1 MFFHKKRIDHNMKHF
16 DLVIVGSGPAGFS
29 AAVRGVDFGMKVC
42 LIEGSHLG
50 GAGIMNGALTSK
62 TMYELSL
69 DYSIAAR
76 VDRGY
81 RASGLSVD
89 YKKVLNTVMQAAK
102 EKQYQMRS
110 QIETFARSKDLK
122 GGITLMQGMASFI
135 NNRSMR
141 VVSDEKEEVVTG
153 TNFLIATGSKPR
165 EYPGLEVD
173 GQRIIDSNGILAL
186 KQFPERILII
196 GSGIIGCEF
205 ATIFSN
211 FKQTEVHLLDRSNRV
226 LPYEDD
232 DVSDYVADNLA
243 INGVTIHH
251 TAQLRTVKKHPGH
264 LEVILDY
271 DDGHSKVLEVD
282 VALISI
288 GRVSHLES
296 LQPQNAGLQPT
307 ERGTLTIND
316 NCQVMI
322 NGKPSHI
329 YAAGDVSGHSQ
340 LYSVAELQGRKAVE
354 KMVGKAG
361 YPLDYSHMS
370 TLMFFKPEVAAV
382 GANEKSLQKQGIPYR
397 AAYYSNKLINRAIA
411 MRSTT
416 GFIKILVSNDD
427 TQRILGMRASGPQAS
442 AYIVSVAHLIN
453 QGNSLREVLKI
464 FYPHPSVSEGI
475 QECLRTI
482 GGRSIYKPVAFPDDI
497 YIREWKPEE
506 KPTNDGA
513 PKIEI

>member
-1 MFFHKKRIDHNMKHF
+1 MKQY
-16 DLVIVGSGPAGFS
+16 DLVIIGSGPAGFS

-42 LIEGSHLG
+42 LIEGGHLG

-69 DYSIAAR
+69 DYSVAAR

-81 RASGLSVD
+81 RASGLTVD
-89 YKKVLNTVMQAAK
+89 YKQVRNTVIQAAK

-110 QIETFARSKDLK
+110 QIETFARNKQMQGS
-122 GGITLMQGMASFI
+122 ITLIHGMASFI
-135 NNRSMR
+135 DQHTLS
-141 VVSDEKEEVVTG
+141 VKTESGEENIKG
-153 TNFLIATGSKPR
+153 ENILIATGSQPR
-165 EYPGLEVD
+165 KYPDLEVD
-173 GQRIIDSNGILAL
+173 GERIINSEGILSL
-186 KQFPERILII
+186 KHFPERILII

-211 FKQTEVHLLDRSNRV
+211 FKQTEVHLVDRANRV

-232 DVSDYVADNLA
+232 DVSDYVAENLTG
-243 INGVTIHH
+243 NGVTIHH
-251 TAQLRTVKKHPGH
+251 TAQLRTIVKHPGH

-271 DDGHSKVLEVD
+271 DNGHSKVLEVD

-288 GRVSHLES
+288 GRVSNLKYLKPE
-296 LQPQNAGLQPT
+296 NAGLTPT
-307 ERGTLTIND
+307 DKGILEIND
-316 NCQVMI
+316 NCQVII
-322 NGKPSHI
+322 NGQPSNI
-329 YAAGDVSGHSQ
+329 YAAGDVTGHSQ

-354 KMVGKAG
+354 KMAGKVG

-382 GANEKSLQKQGIPYR
+382 GANEKMLQKAGIAYK

-416 GFIKILVSNDD
+416 GFIKILVSDD
-427 TQRILGMRASGPQAS
+427 HEQRILGMRASGPQAS
-442 AYIVSVAHLIN
+442 SYIVSVAHLIN
-453 QGNSLREVLKI
+453 QGDSLGEVLKI
-464 FYPHPSVSEGI
+464 FYPHPSVAEGI

-482 GGRSIYKPVAFPDDI
+482 GKRSIYKPMAFPDEI
-497 YIREWKPEE
+497 YIREWKPS
-506 KPTNDGA
+506 DQMDQS
-513 PKIEI
+513 